1 MQRPFTI
8 VQHSAIS
15 PAICEGCNDV
25 LPCFP
30 HNPDD
35 CWVLRRG
42 KIQVVRDSVSPI
54 RCARVKGLPAGG
66 YLPIPLAAQGETLGM
81 LPGVSALFR
90 CDFFG
95 SYNRS
100 DGDPGTPGLGGGE
113 APVVGSISY
122 GDLLVIDK
130 TARPL

>member
-66 YLPIPLAAQGETLGM
+66 YLPIPLAAQAVCACFPPKLHYGIQTL
-81 LPGVSALFR
+81 LCRSLLFNVSKQQVAW
-90 CDFFG
+90 
-95 SYNRS
+95 SMQWA
-100 DGDPGTPGLGGGE
+100 T
-113 APVVGSISY
+113 
-122 GDLLVIDK
+122 
-130 TARPL
+130 